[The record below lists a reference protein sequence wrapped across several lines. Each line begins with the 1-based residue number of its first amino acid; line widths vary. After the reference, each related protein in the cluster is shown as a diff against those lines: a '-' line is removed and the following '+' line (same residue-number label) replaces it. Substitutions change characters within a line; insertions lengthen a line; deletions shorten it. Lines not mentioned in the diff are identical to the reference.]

1 MADAG
6 IVGMFL
12 SVVGAPQ
19 LSFIAAVLSIVFG
32 LLVLWK
38 PNIISYLVGIYLVL
52 IGVLALVASL

>member
-19 LSFIAAVLSIVFG
+19 LSFIAAILSIVFG

-38 PNIISYLVGIYLVL
+38 PNIISYLIGLYLVL
-52 IGVLALVASL
+52 IGLLALIATL